1 MTRFD
6 TWQGNPRLLLKPC
19 CNFVPHAGQIS
30 GKNYPDSICERA
42 TARPLAHQG
51 IMPQRPRLT
60 PAADFFASGRVTFI
74 VSV

>member
-1 MTRFD
+1 MRD
-6 TWQGNPRLLLKPC
+6 KIL
-19 CNFVPHAGQIS
+19 

-74 VSV
+74 VSVTGTEDDGDWPWGNVHSVEAV